1 MYSYSY
7 YEISDNNQTF
17 FSEKHMNLWWPQT
30 IYQAKAC
37 NRQTGNYMKEDIMR
51 AGSRAWSRCML
62 NWDVYERQ
70 IGPLMWRGESQL
82 SSSLWSSAVRPVPC
96 GEGQKWGSMLL
107 KPKHSSICLT
117 LLSLYFPPLHPFPFV
132 LAFVCSTQVAY
143 IQNSFSWHLYR

>member
-17 FSEKHMNLWWPQT
+17 FSEKHMNLQWPQT
-30 IYQAKAC
+30 FYQAKAC

-62 NWDVYERQ
+62 NGDVYEWQ
-70 IGPLMWRGESQL
+70 IGLLMRGGESQS

-96 GEGQKWGSMLL
+96 GEGQKWGSNVVET
-107 KPKHSSICLT
+107 KT
-117 LLSLYFPPLHPFPFV
+117 LIHLSN
-132 LAFVCSTQVAY
+132 S
-143 IQNSFSWHLYR
+143 SFSVFSSTPPFSLCSGFCLQYASGLHSK

>member
-30 IYQAKAC
+30 FYQAKAC

-62 NWDVYERQ
+62 NWDVYWAADWSADVARRVPVVQFSVEQR
-70 IGPLMWRGESQL
+70 GETSPLWRGTEMGLNVVETKTLIHL
-82 SSSLWSSAVRPVPC
+82 SNS
-96 GEGQKWGSMLL
+96 
-107 KPKHSSICLT
+107 
-117 LLSLYFPPLHPFPFV
+117 
-132 LAFVCSTQVAY
+132 
-143 IQNSFSWHLYR
+143 SFSVFSSTPPFSLCSGFCLQYASGLHSK